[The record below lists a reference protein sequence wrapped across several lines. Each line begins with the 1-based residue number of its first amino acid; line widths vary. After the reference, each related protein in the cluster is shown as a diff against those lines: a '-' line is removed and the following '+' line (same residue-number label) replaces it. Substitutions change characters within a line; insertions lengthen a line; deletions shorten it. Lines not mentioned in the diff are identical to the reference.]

1 MIGSKF
7 GFAGQN
13 QPYSVNSSIDAI
25 NRRIGNLS
33 NKLIP
38 VRVVDVILDETH
50 PNFKELGEWNSIG
63 TIKYELINF
72 LPEETAN
79 TKIAKPL
86 LANTKTFPLKNEI
99 VFLIA
104 FPNTNSLGNLTDD
117 EIFYYLNVIS
127 LWNHPHH
134 NAYPNPLNGN
144 NISASQ
150 RKDYKSIGDGN
161 FRRVGDKDVTDK
173 STEINLNSTNNSG
186 GKFVERTNIHPIL
199 PFTGDNIFEGR
210 FGNSIRLGSTVR
222 SKSQYQNNW
231 STTGQEG
238 DPITIIRN
246 GQPLNSSDEGW
257 LPTVENINSDLS
269 SIYVTSTQR
278 IPINASSTNYT
289 GIRNEYIPV
298 FPQSY
303 NLSQVVLNSG
313 RLLLNSTTD
322 SILLSSKKV
331 IALSAIEDIGLSSRG
346 NISLSSK
353 GVRLGGSE
361 ANESLIMGDSFVAQ
375 FNVLLDSLSLLCEA
389 LTTEPALKS
398 TPLIAVGL
406 SNTIKAVK
414 NVSNSF
420 TSKISKT
427 L

>member
-7 GFAGQN
+7 GFAGVN
-13 QPYSVNSSIDAI
+13 QPYKSDASISAI
-25 NRRIGNLS
+25 ARQIENLS

-38 VRVVDVILDETH
+38 ARVVDVILDETH
-50 PNFKELGEWNSIG
+50 PDFDSLGGWNSIG
-63 TIKYELINF
+63 IIKYELINF
-72 LPEETAN
+72 PEGEQVSK
-79 TKIAKPL
+79 KIAKPL
-86 LANTKTFPLKNEI
+86 LANIKTFPLKNEI
-99 VFLIA
+99 VFLVRL
-104 FPNTNSLGNLTDD
+104 PDTDSLNNLTDN
-117 EIFYYLNVIS
+117 ETYYYLTLVS

-134 NAYPNPLNGN
+134 NAFPNPLNGN
-144 NISASQ
+144 NISESQ
-150 RKDYKSIGDGN
+150 RKDYKSIEDGN
-161 FRRVGDKDVTDK
+161 IRRVTDN

-186 GKFVERTNIHPIL
+186 GKFVERINIHPIL

-210 FGNSIRLGSTVR
+210 FGNSIRLGSTIK
-222 SKSQYQNNW
+222 SNSQYKNNW
-231 STTGQEG
+231 STSGNEG
-238 DPITIIRN
+238 DPIIIIRN
-246 GQPLNSSDEGW
+246 GQPTNSSDEGW
-257 LPTVENINSDLS
+257 LPVVENINNDLS
-269 SIYVTSTQR
+269 SIYFTSTQKL
-278 IPINASSTNYT
+278 PINVSSTNYT
-289 GIRNEYIPV
+289 GIRNEYTPV

-303 NLSQVVLNSG
+303 NLPQVILNSG

-331 IALSAIEDIGLSSRG
+331 ISLSAIEDIGLSSRG

-353 GVRLGGSE
+353 GIRLGGSE

-414 NVSNSF
+414 KVSNSF

>member
-13 QPYSVNSSIDAI
+13 QSYSPDSSLANI
-25 NRRIGNLS
+25 NRRIENLA

-38 VRVVDVILDETH
+38 ARVIDVILDETY
-50 PNFKELGEWNSIG
+50 PDFDTYGGWNSIG
-63 TIKYELINF
+63 VIKYELINS
-72 LPEETAN
+72 LEGEQTIR
-79 TKIAKPL
+79 KEAKPL
-86 LANTKTFPLKNEI
+86 LANIKTFPLKNEI
-99 VFLIA
+99 VFLIRL
-104 FPNTNSLGNLTDD
+104 PDTDSLNNLTDN
-117 EIFYYLNVIS
+117 ETYYYLTLVS

-144 NISASQ
+144 SISKSQ
-150 RKDYKSIGDGN
+150 EKDYKSIEEGN
-161 FRRVGDKDVTDK
+161 IRRVTDN
-173 STEINLNSTNNSG
+173 STEINLNNTKNSG
-186 GKFVERTNIHPIL
+186 GKFVERINIHPIL

-210 FGNSIRLGSTVR
+210 FGNSIRLGSTVK

-231 STTGQEG
+231 STSGNEG
-238 DPITIIRN
+238 DPIIIIRN
-246 GQPLNSSDEGW
+246 GQPTNSSDEGW
-257 LPTVENINSDLS
+257 LPAVENINSDLS
-269 SIYVTSTQR
+269 SIYFTSTQKL
-278 IPINASSTNYT
+278 PINVSSTNYT
-289 GIRNEYIPV
+289 GIRNEYIPK

-303 NLSQVVLNSG
+303 NLPQVILNSG

-331 IALSAIEDIGLSSRG
+331 ISLSAIEDIGLSSRG

-361 ANESLIMGDSFVAQ
+361 ANESLIMGDSFIFQ
-375 FNVLLDSLSLLCEA
+375 FNKLLDSLSLLCEA

-398 TPLIAVGL
+398 TPLIATGL

-414 NVSNSF
+414 DVSNSF

>member
-7 GFAGQN
+7 GFTGQN
-13 QPYSVNSSIDAI
+13 QPYSVNSSIDVI
-25 NRRIGNLS
+25 NRRIGNIS
-33 NKLIP
+33 NKLTP

-72 LPEETAN
+72 LSEETAN

-117 EIFYYLNVIS
+117 EIFYYLNVVS

-134 NAYPNPLNGN
+134 NAYPNPLNSN
-144 NISASQ
+144 TISESQ
-150 RKDYKSIGDGN
+150 RKDYKSIEDGN
-161 FRRVGDKDVTDK
+161 VGRVTDK
-173 STEINLNSTNNSG
+173 STDINLNSSNDSG
-186 GKFVERTNIHPIL
+186 GKFKEKTNIHPIL

-210 FGNSIRLGSTVR
+210 FGNSIRLGSTIK
-222 SKSQYQNNW
+222 SNSQYKNNW
-231 STTGQEG
+231 STSGNEG
-238 DPITIIRN
+238 DPIIVIRN
-246 GQPLNSSDEGW
+246 GQPANASDEGW
-257 LPTVENINSDLS
+257 LPVVENINSDLS
-269 SIYVTSTQR
+269 SIYFTSTQKL
-278 IPINASSTNYT
+278 PINVSSTNYT

-303 NLSQVVLNSG
+303 NFPQVVLNSS

-331 IALSAIEDIGLSSRG
+331 ISLSAIEDIGLSSRG

-353 GVRLGGSE
+353 GIRLGGSE
-361 ANESLIMGDSFVAQ
+361 ANESLMMGDSFITQ

-389 LTTEPALKS
+389 LTAEPALKS

-414 NVSNSF
+414 NVSNTF

>member
-7 GFAGQN
+7 GFAGVN
-13 QPYSVNSSIDAI
+13 QPYKSDASISAI
-25 NRRIGNLS
+25 NRQIESLN

-38 VRVVDVILDETH
+38 ARVVDVILDETH
-50 PNFKELGEWNSIG
+50 PDFVSLGEWNGIG
-63 TIKYELINF
+63 TVKYELI
-72 LPEETAN
+72 LSPESEKAEKN
-79 TKIAKPL
+79 IAKPL
-86 LANTKTFPLKNEI
+86 LANSKTFPLKNEI
-99 VFLIA
+99 VFLI
-104 FPNTNSLGNLTDD
+104 SLPDTDSLNNLTDN
-117 EIFYYLNVIS
+117 EVFYYLNVIS

-134 NAYPNPLNGN
+134 NAFPNPQNSST
-144 NISASQ
+144 IPESQ
-150 RKDYKSIGDGN
+150 RKDYKSIESGN
-161 FRRVGDKDVTDK
+161 VRRVTDN

-186 GKFVERTNIHPIL
+186 GKFVERINIHPIL

-210 FGNSIRLGSTVR
+210 FGNSIRLGSTIR

-231 STTGQEG
+231 STSGNEG
-238 DPITIIRN
+238 DPIIIIRN

-257 LPTVENINSDLS
+257 LPTVEDINSDLS

-278 IPINASSTNYT
+278 IPINVSSTNYT
-289 GIRNEYIPV
+289 GIRNEYIPI

-303 NLSQVVLNSG
+303 NLPQVILNSG

-331 IALSAIEDIGLSSRG
+331 ISLSAIEDIGLSSRG
-346 NISLSSK
+346 NISLSTK
-353 GVRLGGSE
+353 GIRLGGSE
-361 ANESLIMGDSFVAQ
+361 ANESLIMGDSFIAQ

-389 LTTEPALKS
+389 LTTEPVLKS
-398 TPLIAVGL
+398 TPLVAVGL
-406 SNTIKAVK
+406 NNTIKVIK
-414 NVSNSF
+414 NISSTF

>member
-7 GFAGQN
+7 GYAGQN
-13 QPYSVNSSIDAI
+13 QVYSPDPSLANI
-25 NRRIGNLS
+25 NRRIEDLA

-38 VRVVDVILDETH
+38 ARVIDVILDETH
-50 PNFKELGEWNSIG
+50 PDFVSLGEWNGIG
-63 TIKYELINF
+63 IIKYELI
-72 LPEETAN
+72 LSPESEKAEKN
-79 TKIAKPL
+79 IAKPL

-99 VFLIA
+99 VFLI
-104 FPNTNSLGNLTDD
+104 SLPDTDSLNNLTDN
-117 EIFYYLNVIS
+117 EVFYYLNVIS

-134 NAYPNPLNGN
+134 NAFPNPQNSST
-144 NISASQ
+144 IPEAQ
-150 RKDYKSIGDGN
+150 RKDYKSIESGN
-161 FRRVGDKDVTDK
+161 VRRVTDN

-186 GKFVERTNIHPIL
+186 GKFVERVNIHPIL

-210 FGNSIRLGSTVR
+210 FGNSIRLGSTIK

-257 LPTVENINSDLS
+257 LPIVEDINNDLS
-269 SIYVTSTQR
+269 SIYITSTQK
-278 IPINASSTNYT
+278 IPINVSSVNYT
-289 GIRNEYIPV
+289 GIRNEYIPI

-303 NLSQVVLNSG
+303 NLSQVILNSE
-313 RLLLNSTTD
+313 RLLFNSTTD

-331 IALSAIEDIGLSSRG
+331 ISLSAIEDIGLSSRG

-361 ANESLIMGDSFVAQ
+361 ANESLIMGDSFIFQ
-375 FNVLLDSLSLLCEA
+375 FNKLLDSLSLLCEA

-398 TPLIAVGL
+398 TPLIATGIRNTIEAIKKT
-406 SNTIKAVK
+406 SNT
-414 NVSNSF
+414 F

>member
-7 GFAGQN
+7 GFSGQN
-13 QPYSVNSSIDAI
+13 QPYSVNSSIDTI

-38 VRVVDVILDETH
+38 ARVTDIVLDESH
-50 PNFKELGEWNSIG
+50 PDFLNLGEWNSIG

-79 TKIAKPL
+79 AKIAKPL

-104 FPNTNSLGNLTDD
+104 FPNTNSLGNLTDG

-134 NAYPNPLNGN
+134 NAYPNLLNN
-144 NISASQ
+144 NIPESQ
-150 RKDYKSIGDGN
+150 RKDYKSIEEGN
-161 FRRVGDKDVTDK
+161 VRRVTDN

-186 GKFVERTNIHPIL
+186 GKFVERINIHPIL

-210 FGNSIRLGSTVR
+210 FGNSIRLGSTIK

-231 STTGQEG
+231 STSGNEG
-238 DPITIIRN
+238 DPITVIRN

-257 LPTVENINSDLS
+257 LPTVEDINSDLS
-269 SIYVTSTQR
+269 SIYITSTQK
-278 IPINASSTNYT
+278 IPINVSSVNFT
-289 GIRNEYIPV
+289 GIRSEYSPT

-303 NLSQVVLNSG
+303 NSPQIILNSG

-322 SILLSSKKV
+322 SILISSKKV
-331 IALSAIEDIGLSSRG
+331 ISLSAVEDIGLNSRG
-346 NISLSSK
+346 NINLSTK
-353 GVRLGGSE
+353 GVRLGGVE
-361 ANESLIMGDSFVAQ
+361 ANESLIMGDSFIKQ

-389 LTTEPALKS
+389 LSTEPVLKS

-406 SNTIKAVK
+406 NNTIKAVK
-414 NVSNSF
+414 NVSSTF

>member
-7 GFAGQN
+7 GFAGIN

-38 VRVVDVILDETH
+38 VRVVDIILDETH
-50 PNFKELGEWNSIG
+50 PSFKELGEWNSIG

-72 LPEETAN
+72 LSEETAN

-86 LANTKTFPLKNEI
+86 LANTKIFPLKNEI

-117 EIFYYLNVIS
+117 EIFYYLNVVS

-144 NISASQ
+144 SISESQ
-150 RKDYKSIGDGN
+150 RKDYKSIEAGN
-161 FRRVGDKDVTDK
+161 VRRVTDN

-186 GKFVERTNIHPIL
+186 GKFVERINIHPIL

-210 FGNSIRLGSTVR
+210 FGNSIRLGSTIK

-231 STTGQEG
+231 STSGNEG
-238 DPITIIRN
+238 DPISIIRN
-246 GQPLNSSDEGW
+246 GQPTNSSDEGW
-257 LPTVENINSDLS
+257 LPTVENINNDLS
-269 SIYVTSTQR
+269 SIYLTSTQK
-278 IPINASSTNYT
+278 IPINVSSTNFT
-289 GIRNEYIPV
+289 GIRSEYSPT

-303 NLSQVVLNSG
+303 NFPQIILNSG

-322 SILLSSKKV
+322 SILLSSKKA
-331 IALSAIEDIGLSSRG
+331 ISLSAIEDIGLSSRG
-346 NISLSSK
+346 NINLSTK
-353 GVRLGGSE
+353 GVRLGGVE
-361 ANESLIMGDSFVAQ
+361 ANESLIMGDSFIKQ
-375 FNVLLDSLSLLCEA
+375 FNTLLDSLSLLCEA
-389 LTTEPALKS
+389 LSTEPVLKS

-406 SNTIKAVK
+406 NNTIKAVK
-414 NVSNSF
+414 NVSNTF

>member
-13 QPYSVNSSIDAI
+13 QSYSSDSSLASI
-25 NRRIGNLS
+25 NRRIENLA

-38 VRVVDVILDETH
+38 ARVIDIILDETY
-50 PNFKELGEWNSIG
+50 PDFDTYGGWNSIG
-63 TIKYELINF
+63 IIKYELINF
-72 LPEETAN
+72 PEGEQVAN
-79 TKIAKPL
+79 KIAKPL
-86 LANTKTFPLKNEI
+86 LANIKTFPLKNEI
-99 VFLIA
+99 VFLVRL
-104 FPNTNSLGNLTDD
+104 PDTDSLNNLTDN
-117 EIFYYLNVIS
+117 ETYYYLTLVS

-144 NISASQ
+144 NISESQ
-150 RKDYKSIGDGN
+150 RKDYKSIEEGN
-161 FRRVGDKDVTDK
+161 IRRVTDN

-186 GKFVERTNIHPIL
+186 GKFVERINIHPIL

-210 FGNSIRLGSTVR
+210 FGNSIRLGSTIK

-231 STTGQEG
+231 SATGQEG

-269 SIYVTSTQR
+269 SIYVTSTQK
-278 IPINASSTNYT
+278 IPINVSSTNYT
-289 GIRNEYIPV
+289 GIRNEYTPV

-303 NLSQVVLNSG
+303 NFPQIILNSG

-331 IALSAIEDIGLSSRG
+331 ISLSAIEDIGLSSRG

-353 GVRLGGSE
+353 GIRLGGSE
-361 ANESLIMGDSFVAQ
+361 ANESLMMGDSFITQ

-389 LTTEPALKS
+389 LTAEPALKS

-414 NVSNSF
+414 NVSNTF

>member
-13 QPYSVNSSIDAI
+13 QSYSPDSSLASI
-25 NRRIGNLS
+25 NRRIENLA

-38 VRVVDVILDETH
+38 ARVIDVILDESH
-50 PNFKELGEWNSIG
+50 PDFISLGEWNGIG
-63 TIKYELINF
+63 IIKYELINF
-72 LPEETAN
+72 PEGEQIAN
-79 TKIAKPL
+79 KIAKPL
-86 LANTKTFPLKNEI
+86 LANIKTFPLKNEI
-99 VFLIA
+99 VFLIRL
-104 FPNTNSLGNLTDD
+104 PDTDSLNNLTDN
-117 EIFYYLNVIS
+117 ETYYYLTLIS
-127 LWNHPHH
+127 MWNHPHH
-134 NAYPNPLNGN
+134 NAFPNPLNN
-144 NISASQ
+144 STIPESQ
-150 RKDYKSIGDGN
+150 KKDYKSIEEGN
-161 FRRVGDKDVTDK
+161 IRRVTDN

-186 GKFVERTNIHPIL
+186 GKFVERINIHPIL

-210 FGNSIRLGSTVR
+210 FGNSIRLGSTIK
-222 SKSQYQNNW
+222 SNSQYKNNW
-231 STTGQEG
+231 STSGNEG
-238 DPITIIRN
+238 DPIIVIRN
-246 GQPLNSSDEGW
+246 GQPTNSSDEGW
-257 LPTVENINSDLS
+257 LPVVENINNDLS
-269 SIYVTSTQR
+269 SIYFTSTQKL
-278 IPINASSTNYT
+278 PINVSSTNYT

-303 NLSQVVLNSG
+303 NLPQVILNSG

-331 IALSAIEDIGLSSRG
+331 ISLSAIEDIGLSSRG

-353 GVRLGGSE
+353 GIRLGGSE
-361 ANESLIMGDSFVAQ
+361 ANESLIMGDSFIAQ

-389 LTTEPALKS
+389 LTTEPTLKS

>member
-7 GFAGQN
+7 GFAGIN
-13 QPYSVNSSIDAI
+13 QPYKSEALIDSIKRQIDD
-25 NRRIGNLS
+25 LS

-38 VRVVDVILDETH
+38 ARVVDIILDETH
-50 PNFKELGEWNSIG
+50 PDFEGLGGWNSIG
-63 TIKYELINF
+63 IIKYELINS
-72 LPEETAN
+72 LEGEQTIR
-79 TKIAKPL
+79 KIAKPL
-86 LANTKTFPLKNEI
+86 LSNIKTIPLKNEI
-99 VFLIA
+99 IFLIKLPDA
-104 FPNTNSLGNLTDD
+104 NSLNSLTDN
-117 EIFYYLNVIS
+117 EIYYYLTLIS

-134 NAYPNPLNGN
+134 NAFPNPLNN
-144 NISASQ
+144 NSLPESQ
-150 RKDYKSIGDGN
+150 RKDYKSIESGN
-161 FRRVGDKDVTDK
+161 VRRVTDN

-186 GKFVERTNIHPIL
+186 GKFIERINIHPIL
-199 PFTGDNIFEGR
+199 PFTGDNILEGR
-210 FGNSIRLGSTVR
+210 FGNSIRLGSTI
-222 SKSQYQNNW
+222 KSNSLYQNNW
-231 STTGQEG
+231 STSGNEG

-246 GQPLNSSDEGW
+246 GQPANSSDEGW
-257 LPTVENINSDLS
+257 LPTVENINNDLS
-269 SIYVTSTQR
+269 SIYFTSTQKL
-278 IPINASSTNYT
+278 PINVSSTNYT
-289 GIRNEYIPV
+289 GIRNEYIPK

-303 NLSQVVLNSG
+303 NLPQVILNSG

-331 IALSAIEDIGLSSRG
+331 ISLSAIEDIGLSSRG

-361 ANESLIMGDSFVAQ
+361 ANESLIMGDSFIFQ
-375 FNVLLDSLSLLCEA
+375 FNKLLDSLSLLCEA

-398 TPLIAVGL
+398 TPLIATGL

-414 NVSNSF
+414 DVSNSF

>member
-7 GFAGQN
+7 GFAGVN
-13 QPYSVNSSIDAI
+13 QPYKSDASINAI
-25 NRRIGNLS
+25 SRQIENL
-33 NKLIP
+33 NTKLIP
-38 VRVVDVILDETH
+38 ARVVDVILDETH
-50 PNFKELGEWNSIG
+50 PDFNSLGEWNSIG
-63 TIKYELINF
+63 IIKYELINF
-72 LPEETAN
+72 PEGEQFINKT
-79 TKIAKPL
+79 AKPL
-86 LANTKTFPLKNEI
+86 LANIKTFPLKNEI
-99 VFLIA
+99 VFLIK
-104 FPNTNSLGNLTDD
+104 FPDTNSLNSLTDN
-117 EIFYYLNVIS
+117 EIYYYLTLIS

-134 NAYPNPLNGN
+134 NAFPNPLNN
-144 NISASQ
+144 NTISESQ
-150 RKDYKSIGDGN
+150 KKDYKSIENGN
-161 FRRVGDKDVTDK
+161 VRRVTDN

-186 GKFVERTNIHPIL
+186 GKFVERINIHPIL

-210 FGNSIRLGSTVR
+210 FGNSIRLGSTVK

-231 STTGQEG
+231 STSGNEG
-238 DPITIIRN
+238 DPIIVIRN
-246 GQPLNSSDEGW
+246 GQPSNSSDEGW
-257 LPTVENINSDLS
+257 LPTVENVNNDLS
-269 SIYVTSTQR
+269 SIYFTSTQKL
-278 IPINASSTNYT
+278 PINVSSLNYT
-289 GIRNEYIPV
+289 GIRSEYTPI

-303 NLSQVVLNSG
+303 NLPQIVLNSG

-346 NISLSSK
+346 NISLTTK

-361 ANESLIMGDSFVAQ
+361 ANESLIMGDSFITQ

-389 LTTEPALKS
+389 LTTEPVLKS

-406 SNTIKAVK
+406 SNTIKAIK
-414 NVSNSF
+414 NVSNTF

>member
-13 QPYSVNSSIDAI
+13 QSYSSDSSLASI
-25 NRRIGNLS
+25 NRRIENLA

-38 VRVVDVILDETH
+38 ARVIDVILDETY
-50 PNFKELGEWNSIG
+50 PDFDTYGGWNSIG
-63 TIKYELINF
+63 IIKYELINF
-72 LPEETAN
+72 PEGKQVAN
-79 TKIAKPL
+79 KIAKPL
-86 LANTKTFPLKNEI
+86 LANIKTFPLKNEI
-99 VFLIA
+99 VFLVRL
-104 FPNTNSLGNLTDD
+104 PDTDSLNNLTDN
-117 EIFYYLNVIS
+117 ETYYYLTLVS

-144 NISASQ
+144 NISESQ
-150 RKDYKSIGDGN
+150 KKDYKSIEEGN
-161 FRRVGDKDVTDK
+161 IRRVTDN
-173 STEINLNSTNNSG
+173 STEINLNSTNNNG
-186 GKFVERTNIHPIL
+186 GKFVERINIHPIL

-210 FGNSIRLGSTVR
+210 FGNSIRLGSTIK
-222 SKSQYQNNW
+222 SNSQYKNNW
-231 STTGQEG
+231 SISGNEG
-238 DPITIIRN
+238 DPIIIIRN
-246 GQPLNSSDEGW
+246 GQPVNASDEGW
-257 LPTVENINSDLS
+257 LPVVENINSDLS
-269 SIYVTSTQR
+269 SIYFTSTQKL
-278 IPINASSTNYT
+278 PINVSSTNYT

-303 NLSQVVLNSG
+303 NFPQVVLNSS

-331 IALSAIEDIGLSSRG
+331 ISLSAVEDIGLSSRG

-353 GVRLGGSE
+353 GIRLGGSE
-361 ANESLIMGDSFVAQ
+361 ANESLMMGDSFITQ

-389 LTTEPALKS
+389 LTAEPALKS

-414 NVSNSF
+414 NVSNTF

>member
-13 QPYSVNSSIDAI
+13 QSYTQDSSISSI
-25 NRRIGNLS
+25 NRRIEDLS

-38 VRVVDVILDETH
+38 ARIIDIILDETH
-50 PNFKELGEWNSIG
+50 PDFDTYGGWNGIG
-63 TIKYELINF
+63 IIKYELINF
-72 LPEETAN
+72 PEREQTIK
-79 TKIAKPL
+79 KIAKPL
-86 LANTKTFPLKNEI
+86 LANIKTFPLKNEI
-99 VFLIA
+99 VFLIRL
-104 FPNTNSLGNLTDD
+104 PDTNSLNNLTDN
-117 EIFYYLNVIS
+117 EIYYYLTLVS

-134 NAYPNPLNGN
+134 NAFPNPLNTN
-144 NISASQ
+144 TISESQ
-150 RKDYKSIGDGN
+150 RKDYKSIEDGN
-161 FRRVGDKDVTDK
+161 VRRVTDK

-186 GKFVERTNIHPIL
+186 GKFVEKTNIHPIL

-210 FGNSIRLGSTVR
+210 FGNSIRLGSTIK

-231 STTGQEG
+231 STTGNEG

-246 GQPLNSSDEGW
+246 GQPSNASDEGW
-257 LPTVENINSDLS
+257 LPVVENINSDLS
-269 SIYVTSTQR
+269 SIYFTSTQK
-278 IPINASSTNYT
+278 ILINPSSTNFT
-289 GIRNEYIPV
+289 GIRSEYTPT

-303 NLSQVVLNSG
+303 NSPQIILNSG

-331 IALSAIEDIGLSSRG
+331 ISLSAIEDIGLSSRG

-353 GVRLGGSE
+353 GIRLGGSE
-361 ANESLIMGDSFVAQ
+361 ANESLMMGDSFIKQ

-389 LTTEPALKS
+389 LSTEPVLKS

-406 SNTIKAVK
+406 NNTIKAISK
-414 NVSNSF
+414 VSDTF

>member
-13 QPYSVNSSIDAI
+13 QSYSPDSSLASI
-25 NRRIGNLS
+25 NRRIENLA

-38 VRVVDVILDETH
+38 ARVIDVILDESH
-50 PNFKELGEWNSIG
+50 PDFISLGEWNGIG
-63 TIKYELINF
+63 IIKYELINF
-72 LPEETAN
+72 PEGEQIAN
-79 TKIAKPL
+79 KIAKPL
-86 LANTKTFPLKNEI
+86 LANIKTFPLKNEI
-99 VFLIA
+99 VFLIRL
-104 FPNTNSLGNLTDD
+104 PDTDSLNNLTDN
-117 EIFYYLNVIS
+117 ETYYYLTLIS
-127 LWNHPHH
+127 MWNHPHH
-134 NAYPNPLNGN
+134 NAFPNPLNN
-144 NISASQ
+144 STIPESQ
-150 RKDYKSIGDGN
+150 KKDYKSIEEGN
-161 FRRVGDKDVTDK
+161 IRRVTDN

-186 GKFVERTNIHPIL
+186 GKFVERINIHPIL

-210 FGNSIRLGSTVR
+210 FGNSIRLGSTIK
-222 SKSQYQNNW
+222 SNSQYKNNW
-231 STTGQEG
+231 STSGNEG
-238 DPITIIRN
+238 DPIIVIRN
-246 GQPLNSSDEGW
+246 GQPTNSSDEGW
-257 LPTVENINSDLS
+257 LPVVENVNNDLS
-269 SIYVTSTQR
+269 SIYFTSTQKL
-278 IPINASSTNYT
+278 PINVSSTNYT
-289 GIRNEYIPV
+289 GIRNEYIPI

-303 NLSQVVLNSG
+303 NLPQVILNSG

-331 IALSAIEDIGLSSRG
+331 ISLSAIEDIGLSSRG

-353 GVRLGGSE
+353 GIRLGGSE

>member
-13 QPYSVNSSIDAI
+13 QPYKPDSSIGA
-25 NRRIGNLS
+25 LS
-33 NKLIP
+33 RQIESLNNKLIP
-38 VRVVDVILDETH
+38 VRVIDVILDETH
-50 PNFKELGEWNSIG
+50 PDFEIYGGWNGIG
-63 TIKYELINF
+63 IIKYELINF
-72 LPEETAN
+72 PEREQVTK
-79 TKIAKPL
+79 KIAKPL
-86 LANTKTFPLKNEI
+86 LANTKSFPLKNEI
-99 VFLIA
+99 VFLIRM
-104 FPNTNSLGNLTDD
+104 PDTNSLNSLTDN
-117 EIFYYLNVIS
+117 EIYYYLNVVS

-134 NAYPNPLNGN
+134 NAFPNPLNN
-144 NISASQ
+144 SNISESQ
-150 RKDYKSIGDGN
+150 RKDYKSIEEGN
-161 FRRVGDKDVTDK
+161 VRRVTDN
-173 STEINLNSTNNSG
+173 STEINLNSVNNSG
-186 GKFVERTNIHPIL
+186 GKFVERINIHPIL

-210 FGNSIRLGSTVR
+210 FGNSIRLGSTIK
-222 SKSQYQNNW
+222 SKSQYQNAW

-257 LPTVENINSDLS
+257 LPIVENINNDLS
-269 SIYVTSTQR
+269 SIYFTSTQR
-278 IPINASSTNYT
+278 IPINVSSLNYT
-289 GIRNEYIPV
+289 GIRSEYAPT

-303 NLSQVVLNSG
+303 NFPQIILNSG
-313 RLLLNSTTD
+313 RLLFNSSTD

-331 IALSAIEDIGLSSRG
+331 ISLSAIEDIGLSSRG

-353 GVRLGGSE
+353 GIKLGGSE
-361 ANESLIMGDSFVAQ
+361 ANESLMMGDSFITQ

-389 LTTEPALKS
+389 LTAEPALKS

-414 NVSNSF
+414 NVSDTF

>member
-13 QPYSVNSSIDAI
+13 QSYSSDSSLASI
-25 NRRIGNLS
+25 NRRIENLA

-38 VRVVDVILDETH
+38 ARVIDVILDETY
-50 PNFKELGEWNSIG
+50 PDFDTYGGWNSIG
-63 TIKYELINF
+63 IIKYELINF
-72 LPEETAN
+72 PEGKQVAN
-79 TKIAKPL
+79 KIAKPL

-117 EIFYYLNVIS
+117 EIFYYLNVVS

-144 NISASQ
+144 NISESQ
-150 RKDYKSIGDGN
+150 KKDYKSIEAGN
-161 FRRVGDKDVTDK
+161 VRRVTDN
-173 STEINLNSTNNSG
+173 STEINLNSTNNNG
-186 GKFVERTNIHPIL
+186 GKFVERINIHPIL

-210 FGNSIRLGSTVR
+210 FGNSIRLGSTIK
-222 SKSQYQNNW
+222 SNSQYKNNW
-231 STTGQEG
+231 STSGNEG
-238 DPITIIRN
+238 DPIIVIRN
-246 GQPLNSSDEGW
+246 GQPSNSSDEGW
-257 LPTVENINSDLS
+257 LPVVENINSDLS
-269 SIYVTSTQR
+269 SIYFTSTQKL
-278 IPINASSTNYT
+278 PINVSSTNYT
-289 GIRNEYIPV
+289 GIRNEYIPI

-303 NLSQVVLNSG
+303 NLPQVVLNSS

-331 IALSAIEDIGLSSRG
+331 ISLSAVEDIGLSSRG

-353 GVRLGGSE
+353 GIRLGGSE
-361 ANESLIMGDSFVAQ
+361 ANESLIMGDSFIKQ
-375 FNVLLDSLSLLCEA
+375 FNILLDSLSLLCEA
-389 LTTEPALKS
+389 LSTEPVLKS

-406 SNTIKAVK
+406 NNTIKAIK
-414 NVSNSF
+414 NVSDAF

>member
-7 GFAGQN
+7 GFTGQS
-13 QPYSVNSSIDAI
+13 QPYSVNASIDVI
-25 NRRIGNLS
+25 NRRIRNLS
-33 NKLIP
+33 NKLTP

-104 FPNTNSLGNLTDD
+104 FPNTNSLGNLTDN
-117 EIFYYLNVIS
+117 ETYYYLTLVS

-144 NISASQ
+144 NISESQ
-150 RKDYKSIGDGN
+150 KKDYKSIEAGN
-161 FRRVGDKDVTDK
+161 VRRVTDN

-186 GKFVERTNIHPIL
+186 GKFVERINIHPIL

-210 FGNSIRLGSTVR
+210 FGNSIRLGSTIK
-222 SKSQYQNNW
+222 SNSQYKNNW
-231 STTGQEG
+231 STSGNEG
-238 DPITIIRN
+238 DPIIIIRN
-246 GQPLNSSDEGW
+246 GQPTNASDEGW
-257 LPTVENINSDLS
+257 LPVVENINSDLS
-269 SIYVTSTQR
+269 SIYFTSTQKL
-278 IPINASSTNYT
+278 PINVSSTNYT
-289 GIRNEYIPV
+289 GIRNDYIPV

-303 NLSQVVLNSG
+303 NLPQVVLNSS

-331 IALSAIEDIGLSSRG
+331 ISLSAIEDIGLSSRG

-353 GVRLGGSE
+353 GIRLGGSE
-361 ANESLIMGDSFVAQ
+361 ANESLMMGDSFITQ

-389 LTTEPALKS
+389 LTAEPALKS

-414 NVSNSF
+414 NVSNTF